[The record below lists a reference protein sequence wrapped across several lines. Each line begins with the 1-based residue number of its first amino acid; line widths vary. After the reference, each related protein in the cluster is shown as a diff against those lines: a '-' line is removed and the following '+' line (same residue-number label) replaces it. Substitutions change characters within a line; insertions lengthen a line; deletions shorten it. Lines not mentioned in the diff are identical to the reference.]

1 MSYQRIKL
9 ELKNADKVVKELK
22 NAAKPL
28 APVLRST
35 INDFKS
41 RGAGWAAGEISKHY
55 RIKKKDVTEAVLAKK
70 PAGKIII
77 AGEKVNDIVIIFA
90 GRTLTPIHFAMTPK
104 KEPARKK
111 KKKKQVINVGKHKG
125 QDKYITVSKMPKSYN
140 VSAEIVKGNR
150 KTFKDNNLIFLAPA
164 RKMRIIIPWKVD
176 RDSGEIEPIKTIS
189 IPQMVTSERTKED
202 IHKTVSEN
210 LNKRFDHYLRRAGLL

>member
-1 MSYQRIKL
+1 MSFERIKL

-22 NAAKPL
+22 NVAKPL

-55 RIKKKDVTEAVLAKK
+55 RIKKKDITEAVVSKK
-70 PAGKIII
+70 AAGKFII
-77 AGEKVNDIVIIFA
+77 AGEKVDDIVIIFA

-111 KKKKQVINVGKHKG
+111 KKQVINVGKHKG
-125 QDKYITVSKMPKSYN
+125 QDKYITVSKMPKSYD

-164 RKMRIIIPWKVD
+164 KKDSTIIPWKVD

-202 IHKTVSEN
+202 IQKTISEN

>member
-1 MSYQRIKL
+1 MSYERIKL
-9 ELKNADKVVKELK
+9 ELKNADEFAKELK
-22 NAAKPL
+22 DVAKPL
-28 APVLRST
+28 APILRST
-35 INDFKS
+35 IKDFKS
-41 RGAGWAAGEISKHY
+41 RGAGWAAGEITKHY
-55 RIKKKDVTEAVLAKK
+55 RIKKKDITEAVVSKK
-70 PAGKIII
+70 PAGKFKI
-77 AGEKVNDIVIIFA
+77 AGNKLDNIVIIFA

-111 KKKKQVINVGKHKG
+111 KKQVINVGKHKG
-125 QDKYITVSKMPKSYN
+125 QDKYITVSKMPKNYN
-140 VSAEIVKGNR
+140 VRAEIVKGNR

-164 RKMRIIIPWKVD
+164 QKNSTIIPWKVD

-202 IHKTVSEN
+202 IQKTISEN

>member
-55 RIKKKDVTEAVLAKK
+55 RIKKKDITEAVVSKK
-70 PAGKIII
+70 PAGKFII
-77 AGEKVNDIVIIFA
+77 AGEKVDDIVIIFA
-90 GRTLTPIHFAMTPK
+90 GRTLTPVHFAMTPK
-104 KEPARKK
+104 KEPAR

-125 QDKYITVSKMPKSYN
+125 QDKYITVSKMPKSYD

-164 RKMRIIIPWKVD
+164 KKNSTIIPWKVD

-202 IHKTVSEN
+202 IQEAISEN

>member
-55 RIKKKDVTEAVLAKK
+55 RIKKKDITEAVVSKK
-70 PAGKIII
+70 PAGKFII
-77 AGEKVNDIVIIFA
+77 AGEKVDDIVIIFA
-90 GRTLTPIHFAMTPK
+90 GRTLTPVHFAMTPK
-104 KEPARKK
+104 KEPAR

-125 QDKYITVSKMPKSYN
+125 QDKYITVSKMPKSYD

-164 RKMRIIIPWKVD
+164 KKNSTIIPWKVD

-202 IHKTVSEN
+202 IQKTISEN